1 MRWFRII
8 PRLLSWRERREEELD
23 RELRA
28 HLELETEEQE
38 DAGISPEE
46 ARYAAQR
53 AFGNTT
59 LVKER
64 TRAMWGWTLLE
75 QLGQD
80 LRYAIRTLLRSPAFT
95 VVAVLCIALGIGAN
109 TAIFTLVDAALL
121 RMLPVADPERLVV
134 VQSLN
139 PRGRG
144 MGFSYPQFVYLR
156 EHSRAVEAMF
166 AFGRIDLN
174 LSTGD
179 LTDAP
184 AGLLVSD
191 NYFSSLGVQP
201 SIGRGFEPGE
211 NSVAVISYRFWQ
223 VRFHGDP
230 AVVGRAFV
238 LNGQPATIIGVT
250 PQRFFGAE
258 VGRAPDVFVPLTW
271 CDGLLPDS
279 HRLTQPTSF
288 WLDVLARLRPEIPVS
303 QAAAQMDVIY
313 HQRISEW
320 AQGNP
325 GKLTHFLQDQRIA
338 LIPGATGKRG
348 IADQFGTPLLIL
360 MALVSL
366 LLLIACANVA
376 NLLLAR
382 AAARRKEIAVRLALG
397 AGRVRVL
404 RQFLTESLVLSVSGG
419 IMGVLLGVW
428 TAHALAGFLTGRVLD
443 ITLDARVLGFTLLT
457 SVLTGVLF
465 GTLPG
470 FRATRVDLTP
480 AFKGEASAES
490 PNRRMSVGQLLVSGQ
505 VALSLLLL
513 IGAGLFIRTLA
524 NLQEMDTGFRGDH
537 VLLATL
543 NPGLSRYSAAGTEAF
558 YADLLQRVSA
568 LPGVRSASLAD
579 EPLLGGSYVDGLSV
593 EGTNELGATSL
604 RIVAPRF
611 FETMGISIRLGRDF
625 STGDRTGSSK
635 VAIINETIA
644 RRYFAGGNPIGKHV
658 GISRV
663 PDLTIV
669 GVIAD
674 TKYQKLREGIPNT
687 VYLPMYQPRGL
698 GTKRTLHVRTFAGP
712 ASISA
717 AVREQV
723 HVLDKNLPVQIRLFP
738 ELVDENLAQERLIA
752 TLSSFFGGLALLL
765 TAMGLYGVIAYRV
778 QRRTRE
784 IGIRM
789 SLGARRTEVLWM
801 VLRDCLLLAGL
812 GIAAGVPASLWL
824 SRLVSSQLF
833 GVTTTDG
840 PTILGATLLLLVVAA
855 GAAYF
860 PARHAAR
867 LDPMV
872 ALRYE

>member
-1 MRWFRII
+1 
-8 PRLLSWRERREEELD
+8 
-23 RELRA
+23 
-28 HLELETEEQE
+28 
-38 DAGISPEE
+38 
-46 ARYAAQR
+46 
-53 AFGNTT
+53 
-59 LVKER
+59 
-64 TRAMWGWTLLE
+64 MWGWTLLE

-134 VQSLN
+134 VQSVGQ
-139 PRGRG
+139 RGGG

-156 EHSRAVEAMF
+156 EHASAVEAMLAF
-166 AFGRIDLN
+166 ARIDLN

-191 NYFSSLGVQP
+191 NYFSTLGVHP
-201 SIGRGFEPGE
+201 AIGRGFDPGE
-211 NSVAVISYRFWQ
+211 EAVAVISHRFWQ
-223 VRFHGDP
+223 ARFRGDP
-230 AVVGRAFV
+230 TVVGRSVV
-238 LNGQPATIIGVT
+238 LNGLPATIIGVA
-250 PQRFFGAE
+250 PQRFFGVE
-258 VGRAPDVFVPLTW
+258 VGKSPDIFVPLIW
-271 CDGLLPDS
+271 CD
-279 HRLTQPTSF
+279 RLSSNAPRLQEPTRF
-288 WLDVLARLRPEIPVS
+288 WLDVFARLRPEVS
-303 QAAAQMDVIY
+303 AAQVGAQMDVIY
-313 HQRISEW
+313 HQRISQW

-325 GKLTHFLQDQRIA
+325 GKLTRSLQDRRIA
-338 LIPGATGKRG
+338 LIPGAKGKRG
-348 IADQFGTPLLIL
+348 IAGQFGTPLLIL
-360 MALVSL
+360 MALVTL

-382 AAARRKEIAVRLALG
+382 AAARRKELAVRLALG

-404 RQFLTESLVLSVSGG
+404 RQFLTESLVLSASGG
-419 IMGVLLGVW
+419 ILGVLLGVW
-428 TAHALAGFLTGRVLD
+428 TAHALTGFLIGRVLD
-443 ITLDARVLGFTLLT
+443 VTLDARVLGFTLLT
-457 SVLTGVLF
+457 SVVTGVLF
-465 GTLPG
+465 GTAPG

-480 AFKGEASAES
+480 AFKGDASSES

-524 NLQEMDTGFRGDH
+524 NLREMDTGFRGDH

-543 NPGLSRYSAAGTEAF
+543 NPGLSRYDGERTNAF

-579 EPLLGGSYVDGLSV
+579 EPLLGGFYIDALSV

-611 FETMGISIRLGRDF
+611 FETMGIPIRLGRDF
-625 STGDRTGSSK
+625 SMGDRTGSPK

-644 RRYFAGGNPIGKHV
+644 RKYFAGENPIGKHV
-658 GISRV
+658 GTGKV
-663 PDLTIV
+663 PDLEVI

-674 TKYQKLREGIPNT
+674 TKYEKLRETIPNT
-687 VYLPMYQPRGL
+687 VYLPMYQPQRGL
-698 GTKRTLHVRTFAGP
+698 GTGRTLHVRTFAGP
-712 ASISA
+712 TGMAA

-723 HVLDKNLPVQIRLFP
+723 HVLDKNLPVQMRLFP

-752 TLSSFFGGLALLL
+752 TFSSFFGGLALLL

-784 IGIRM
+784 IGIRI

-812 GIAAGVPASLWL
+812 GIAAGVPATFLL
-824 SRLVSSQLF
+824 SRLVASQLF
-833 GVTTTDG
+833 GVTGTDG
-840 PTILGATLLLLVVAA
+840 PTIIAATLLLLVVAA

-867 LDPMV
+867 VDPMV
-872 ALRYE
+872 ALTYE